1 MPTTTLRSA
10 TIDDVP
16 LILELIQALAEYE
29 RLPEEAV
36 ATAAGLRDT
45 LFGAQPAA
53 EVLIAEVDGESAG
66 FALFFHTYSTF
77 LGRRGIWLEDL
88 FVRPTF
94 RGHGVGRL
102 LLSRLA
108 AIAIARDCGRLEWS
122 VLDWN
127 VDAIGFYQKLGAV
140 AMDEWTT
147 NRVTGAAL
155 VALASPEGG

>member
-1 MPTTTLRSA
+1 MPTATLRDA
-10 TIDDVP
+10 TIEDVP
-16 LILELIQALAEYE
+16 LILELIRALAEYE
-29 RLPEEAV
+29 RLPDEAI
-36 ATAAGLRDT
+36 ATAAGIRDT
-45 LFGAQPAA
+45 LFGERPAA
-53 EVLIAEVDGESAG
+53 EVIIAEVDGESAG

-88 FVRPTF
+88 FVRPAF
-94 RGHGVGRL
+94 RGHGVGRR

-108 AIAIARDCGRLEWS
+108 ATAIARDCGRLEWS

-127 VDAIGFYQKLGAV
+127 EDAIGFYQKIGAV